1 MASAPACG
9 CRISH
14 ARWRRV
20 QRAARKPVEP
30 AAGWLYYVVAR
41 ISVKV
46 PLEISTARSRG
57 SGLTRQPRLFAVVS
71 AAVLRTPA
79 RDDRRKHG
87 HRDGPWLL
95 MLRLQEST
103 LAAVARSWLVRSSS
117 EICLGAGF
125 PLTRGSMRY
134 ALLLAR
140 SKSGGGI

>member
-1 MASAPACG
+1 LISVREHLALSAPF
-9 CRISH
+9 H
-14 ARWRRV
+14 ASE
-20 QRAARKPVEP
+20 QP
-30 AAGWLYYVVAR
+30 
-41 ISVKV
+41 
-46 PLEISTARSRG
+46 RSRP
-57 SGLTRQPRLFAVVS
+57 TCRRPRYRYRLFAVVS

-95 MLRLQEST
+95 TLRLQEST